1 MTEKTTTEKN
11 VVENFI
17 TRIIDEDLAS
27 NKHSSIVTRFP
38 PEPNGY
44 LHIGH
49 AKSICLNFGVA
60 ADYQGI
66 CHLRFDDTNPEKESD
81 EYAQAIQE
89 DIKWLGFDWQNNK
102 FNASDYFDKLYE
114 FAEQLIVKGLA
125 YVDDQTPEQIRENR
139 GDFNRPGIESPFR
152 NRTVEEN
159 LALFRAMKAGE
170 FDDGTKVLRAKIDMQ
185 SGNINMRD
193 PVIYRIK
200 RMHHIHTG
208 DKWCIYPM
216 YDFTHC
222 ISDALEGI
230 THSLCTL
237 EFEDHRPL
245 YDWVL
250 DHIDID
256 CHPQQIEFSRLNVSF
271 TVTSKRRLNQL
282 VEDKVVD
289 GWNDPRMSTISGL
302 RRRGYPPEAIRDF
315 VKQVGVSKKE
325 SVISMTVL
333 EDVIRNHLNKS
344 APRVMGVLRPLKV
357 VIENYPEGQVEML
370 SGANHPQD
378 ESFGSREIPF
388 SREIYVEQNDYLE
401 NANRKFFRLT
411 EGREVRL
418 RHAYYITCHKAIKD
432 DSGQVVE
439 LRCTYDPESR
449 GGTADGRK
457 VKGTIHWISAAHA
470 EPIEVRLYD
479 RLFNHP
485 NPASLEHFM
494 DAVNPDSLEI
504 LPNAMLEPGIAEKN
518 EDVVYQFERNA
529 YFKRDKTHETN
540 KPVFNQVVTMRD
552 SWAKVEQSVK

>member
-1 MTEKTTTEKN
+1 MTEKN
-11 VVENFI
+11 VTENFI
-17 TRIIDEDLAS
+17 THIIDEDLTQK
-27 NKHSSIVTRFP
+27 KHDHIVTRFP

-60 ADYQGI
+60 ADYQGT
-66 CHLRFDDTNPEKESD
+66 CHLRFDDTNPEKESK
-81 EYAQAIQE
+81 EYAESIQR
-89 DIKWLGFDWQNNK
+89 DIKWLGFDWKNK
-102 FNASDYFDKLYE
+102 KFHASDYFGQLYAY
-114 FAEQLIVKGLA
+114 AEQLIEKGLA
-125 YVDDQTPEQIRENR
+125 YVDDQTPEEIRENR
-139 GDFNRPGIESPFR
+139 GDFNRPGIESPYR

-159 LALFRAMKAGE
+159 LAQFRAMKAGE
-170 FDDGTKVLRAKIDMQ
+170 FSDGSKVLRAKIDMQ

-200 RMHHIHTG
+200 RMHHINTG
-208 DKWCIYPM
+208 DEWCIYPM

-222 ISDALEGI
+222 ISDAIEGI

-245 YDWVL
+245 YDWVI
-250 DHIDID
+250 DHIDIA
-256 CHPQQIEFSRLNVSF
+256 CHPQQIEFSRLNVSY
-271 TVTSKRRLNQL
+271 TITSKRRLSQL
-282 VEDKVVD
+282 VEQGVVD

-302 RRRGYPPEAIRDF
+302 RRRGYPPAAIREF
-315 VKQVGVSKKE
+315 VKTVGVSKKE

-333 EDVIRNHLNKS
+333 EDVIRNNLNKT
-344 APRVMGVLRPLKV
+344 APRVMGVLNPLKV
-357 VIENYPEGQVEML
+357 VIENYPEDQVEML
-370 SGANHPQD
+370 VGSNHPQD
-378 ESFGSREIPF
+378 ESYGSREIPF
-388 SREIYVEQNDYLE
+388 SRVIYVEQDDYKE

-418 RHAYYITCHKAIKD
+418 RHAYYITCHEAIKD
-432 DSGQVVE
+432 EAGNVIE
-439 LRCTYDPESR
+439 LRCSYDPESR

-485 NPASLEHFM
+485 NPASLDNFM
-494 DAVNPDSLEI
+494 DAVNPDSLKI
-504 LPNAMLEPGIAEKN
+504 LPNALLEPGIAAQEA
-518 EDVVYQFERNA
+518 DVVYQFERNA
-529 YFKRDKTHETN
+529 YFKRDKTHETS

-552 SWAKVEQSVK
+552 SWAKLEQQD

>member
-1 MTEKTTTEKN
+1 MTEKN
-11 VVENFI
+11 VTENFI
-17 TRIIDEDLAS
+17 THIIDEDLAS
-27 NKHSSIVTRFP
+27 KKHNKVVTRFP

-60 ADYQGI
+60 ADYQGT
-66 CHLRFDDTNPEKESD
+66 CHLRFDDTNPEKESK
-81 EYAQAIQE
+81 EYAESIQQ
-89 DIKWLGFDWQNNK
+89 DIKWLGFDWQSHQ
-102 FNASDYFDKLYE
+102 FHASDYFDQLYG
-114 FAEQLIVKGLA
+114 FAEQLIEKGLA
-125 YVDDQTPEQIRENR
+125 YVDDQTPEEIRENR

-152 NRTVEEN
+152 DRSIEDN
-159 LALFRAMKAGE
+159 LSEFRAMKAGE
-170 FDDGTKVLRAKIDMQ
+170 YADGSKVLRAKIDMQ

-200 RMHHIHTG
+200 RMHHINTG

-222 ISDALEGI
+222 ISDAIEGI

-250 DHIDID
+250 DNIEID

-271 TVTSKRRLNQL
+271 TITSKRRLSQL
-282 VEDKVVD
+282 VEQGNVD

-302 RRRGYPPEAIRDF
+302 RRRGYPPAAIRDF
-315 VKQVGVSKKE
+315 VKQVGVSKKN

-333 EDVIRNHLNKS
+333 EDVIRHHLNQTS
-344 APRVMGVLRPLKV
+344 PRVMGVLDPLKV

-370 SGANHPQD
+370 NGANHPQD

-388 SREIYVEQNDYLE
+388 SREIYIEQADYKE

-418 RHAYYITCHKAIKD
+418 RHAYYITCTEAIKD
-432 DSGQVVE
+432 DTGKVVE

-485 NPASLEHFM
+485 NPASMENFM

-504 LPNAMLEPGIAEKN
+504 LPNAMLEPGIAAQDA
-518 EDVVYQFERNA
+518 DVVYQFERNA
-529 YFKRDKTHETN
+529 YFKRDKTHETD

-552 SWAKVEQSVK
+552 SWAKMEQQ

>member
-1 MTEKTTTEKN
+1 MTEKN

-17 TRIIDEDLAS
+17 THIIDEDLA
-27 NKHSSIVTRFP
+27 NHKHNHVVTRFP

-60 ADYQGI
+60 ADYQGT
-66 CHLRFDDTNPEKESD
+66 CHLRFDDTNPEKESR
-81 EYAQAIQE
+81 EYAEAIKQ
-89 DIKWLGFDWQNNK
+89 DIQWFGFDWHENQ
-102 FNASDYFDKLYE
+102 FHASDYFDRLYA
-114 FAEQLIVKGLA
+114 FAEELIEKGLA
-125 YVDDQTPEQIRENR
+125 YVDDQSPEEMRENR
-139 GDFNRPGIESPFR
+139 GDFNRPGTDSPFR
-152 NRTVEEN
+152 DRTVAEN
-159 LALFRAMKAGE
+159 LQLFRAMKAGE
-170 FDDGTKVLRAKIDMQ
+170 YADGSKVLRAKIDMQ

-200 RMHHIHTG
+200 RMHHINTG
-208 DKWCIYPM
+208 DAWCIYPM

-222 ISDALEGI
+222 ISDAIEGI

-250 DHIDID
+250 EHIDID

-271 TVTSKRRLNQL
+271 TVTSKRRLSQL
-282 VEDKVVD
+282 VEQGTVD
-289 GWNDPRMSTISGL
+289 GWNDPRMSTLSGL
-302 RRRGYPPEAIRDF
+302 RRRGYPPAAIRSF
-315 VKQVGVSKKE
+315 IKSVGVSKKE

-333 EDVIRNHLNKS
+333 EDAIRNHLNKT

-388 SREIYVEQNDYLE
+388 SRELYVEQSDYQE

-418 RHAYYITCHKAIKD
+418 RHAYYITCREAIKNEA
-432 DSGQVVE
+432 GEVVE

-470 EPIEVRLYD
+470 APIEVRLYD

-485 NPASLEHFM
+485 KPASLENFM
-494 DAVNPDSLEI
+494 DAINPDSLEI
-504 LPNAMLEPGIAEKN
+504 LPNAMLEPGIAGQDDE
-518 EDVVYQFERNA
+518 VVYQFERNA
-529 YFKRDKTHETN
+529 YFKRDKTHETD
-540 KPVFNQVVTMRD
+540 KPIYNQVVTMRD
-552 SWAKVEQSVK
+552 SWAKIEQESG

>member
-1 MTEKTTTEKN
+1 MTDKN

-17 TRIIDEDLAS
+17 THIIDEDLA
-27 NKHSSIVTRFP
+27 NKKHTHVVTRFP

-60 ADYQGI
+60 DDYQGT
-66 CHLRFDDTNPEKESD
+66 CHLRFDDTNPEKESK
-81 EYAQAIQE
+81 EYAESIIK
-89 DIKWLGFDWQNNK
+89 DIKWLGFDWQGK
-102 FNASDYFDKLYE
+102 AFHASDYFDQLYLY
-114 FAEQLIVKGLA
+114 AEQLINKGLA
-125 YVDDQTPEQIRENR
+125 YVDDQSPEEMRENR
-139 GDFNRPGIESPFR
+139 GDFNRPGIDSPFR
-152 NRTVEEN
+152 ERSVDEN
-159 LALFRAMKAGE
+159 LELFRAMKAGE
-170 FDDGTKVLRAKIDMQ
+170 YADGQKVLRAKIDMQ

-193 PVIYRIK
+193 PVLYRIK
-200 RMHHIHTG
+200 RMHHINTG

-222 ISDALEGI
+222 LSDAIEGI

-245 YDWVL
+245 YDWV
-250 DHIDID
+250 IDNVDIS
-256 CHPQQIEFSRLNVSF
+256 CHPQQIEFSRLNLSF
-271 TVTSKRRLNQL
+271 TITSKRRLSKL
-282 VEDKVVD
+282 VEEQVVD

-302 RRRGYPPEAIRDF
+302 RRRGYPPAGIREF
-315 VKQVGVSKKE
+315 IKQVGVSKKE

-333 EDVIRNHLNKS
+333 EDAIRHHLNIV

-357 VIENYPEGQVEML
+357 VIENYPEDQVEML
-370 SGANHPQD
+370 EGANHPQD

-388 SREIYVEQNDYLE
+388 SRVIYVEQSDYKE

-418 RHAYYITCHKAIKD
+418 RHAYYITCREAIKNEA
-432 DSGQVVE
+432 GEVVE

-457 VKGTIHWISAAHA
+457 VKGTIHWISAQHA

-485 NPASLEHFM
+485 KPASLENFM

-504 LPNAMLEPGIAEKN
+504 LPNAMLEPGIAGADDE
-518 EDVVYQFERNA
+518 VVYQFERNA
-529 YFKRDKTHETN
+529 YFKRDKTHETD
-540 KPVFNQVVTMRD
+540 KPIYNQVVTMRD
-552 SWAKVEQSVK
+552 SWAKMEQEGS

>member
-1 MTEKTTTEKN
+1 MTDKN

-17 TRIIDEDLAS
+17 TRTIDEDLQ
-27 NKHSSIVTRFP
+27 NGKHQKVVTRFP

-66 CHLRFDDTNPEKESD
+66 CHLRFDDTNPEKESK
-81 EYAQAIQE
+81 EYADAIQK
-89 DIKWLGFDWQNNK
+89 DIKWLGFDWQANK
-102 FNASDYFDKLYE
+102 FHASDYFDQLYG
-114 FAEQLIVKGLA
+114 FAEQLIEKGLA
-125 YVDDQTPEQIRENR
+125 YVDDQSPEEMRENR
-139 GDFNRPGIESPFR
+139 GDFNRPGIDSPFR
-152 NRTVEEN
+152 DRSVEEN
-159 LALFRAMKAGE
+159 LTLFRAMRAGE
-170 FDDGTKVLRAKIDMQ
+170 FADGSKVLRAKIDMQ

-193 PVIYRIK
+193 PVIYRIR
-200 RMHHIHTG
+200 RMHHINTG
-208 DKWCIYPM
+208 DTWCIYPM

-222 ISDALEGI
+222 ISDAIEGI

-245 YDWVL
+245 YDWFL
-250 DHIDID
+250 NNIDVG

-271 TVTSKRRLNQL
+271 TITSKRRLSKL
-282 VEDKVVD
+282 VEEGIVD

-302 RRRGYPPEAIRDF
+302 RRRGYPPAAIRDF

-333 EDVIRNHLNKS
+333 EDAIRNHLNKS

-370 SGANHPQD
+370 KGANHPQD
-378 ESFGSREIPF
+378 EAFGSREIPF
-388 SREIYVEQNDYLE
+388 SREIYVEQSDYKE

-418 RHAYYITCHKAIKD
+418 RHAYYITCREAIKD
-432 DSGQVVE
+432 EHGEVVE

-485 NPASLEHFM
+485 NPASLENFT
-494 DAVNPDSLEI
+494 DAINPDSLEI
-504 LPNAMLEPGIAEKN
+504 LPNAMLEPGITDQDS
-518 EDVVYQFERNA
+518 DVVYQFERNA
-529 YFKRDKTHETN
+529 YFTRDKTHETN

-552 SWAKVEQSVK
+552 SWSKIEQEVNESD